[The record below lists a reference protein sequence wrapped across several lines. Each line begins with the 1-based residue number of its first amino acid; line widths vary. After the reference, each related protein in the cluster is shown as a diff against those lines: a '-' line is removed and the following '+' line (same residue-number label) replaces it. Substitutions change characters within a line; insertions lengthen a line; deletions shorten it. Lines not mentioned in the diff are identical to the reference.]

1 MEAARTVRNLW
12 VVGVGNMETKRE
24 LRVGFDVGGTFTDGV
39 LMCGREVLSKAKSL
53 TTPDVTGG
61 IVEALEAVM
70 TKSGTNPAEVA
81 MVSLGT
87 THTTNALIERRNLN
101 QVGIFRLGAPAT
113 TAIPPLT
120 GWPESLKE
128 AIGGHELVHI
138 IRGGSE
144 YDGRDIVPLDKKAIE
159 DACKS
164 MKGKVDS
171 VSITGVFSP
180 IINDHEE
187 QSAEIV
193 RNVLGED
200 IPITLSHRIA
210 TISLLERENSTI
222 LNASVITVMRR
233 AINSLKAAVR
243 KRGIDA
249 PLFIVQNDGSV
260 MSANYA
266 IDYPIFTV
274 ASGPAASVRGSVYLS
289 GIEDGVVVD
298 IGGTS
303 TDVAY
308 IVKGFPRESSIT
320 VNIGGVKTN
329 IRCPDL
335 LSIALGGGT
344 IVKHK
349 DDDVIELGPESV
361 GYNLVRLGKSFGGPL
376 LTVHDTAVALG
387 KLQQK
392 LDVFK
397 TDYVTHPERIN
408 AVPKPLIENAWAAIK
423 ATIEEIIDKM
433 KTTPEPV
440 PAIFI
445 GGGALVVP
453 REKIIGVSE
462 VIMPDHFEVGG
473 AVGTTIAEI
482 GAYAEGVVDLD
493 IEDRAEA
500 IVEVTEHAKDNAEAA
515 GAIRNTVEVID
526 VEEIPFTYMPGKREK
541 IRIRVKGQVL

>member
-1 MEAARTVRNLW
+1 MGGDGMSNSAQ
-12 VVGVGNMETKRE
+12 

-39 LMCGREVLSKAKSL
+39 LMKGREVLAKAKSL
-53 TTPDVTGG
+53 TSQDVTGG
-61 IVEALEAVM
+61 IVEALDRVLEGSAIDP
-70 TKSGTNPAEVA
+70 SQIS

-101 QVGIFRLGAPAT
+101 QVGSFRLGAPAT

-120 GWPESLKE
+120 GWPSDLKE
-128 AIGGHELVHI
+128 AIGGQKFVHV

-159 DACKS
+159 EACKA

-171 VSITGVFSP
+171 IAITGVFSP
-180 IINDHEE
+180 IISDHEE
-187 QSAEIV
+187 QAEEVV
-193 RNVLGED
+193 RSVLGDE
-200 IPITLSHRIA
+200 IHVTLSHRIA

-222 LNASVITVMRR
+222 LNAAVITVMQR
-233 AINSLKAAVR
+233 AVQSLKAAVAE
-243 KRGIDA
+243 RGIDA

-260 MSANYA
+260 MSADYA

-274 ASGPAASVRGSVYLS
+274 ASGPAASVRGAVYLS
-289 GIEDGVVVD
+289 GIEDGVVAD

-344 IVKHK
+344 IIKH
-349 DDDVIELGPESV
+349 DGDGVTGLGPESV
-361 GYNLVRLGKSFGGPL
+361 GYNLVRLGTSFGGPL
-376 LTVHDTAVALG
+376 MTVHDTAVALG
-387 KLQQK
+387 KLDTR

-397 TDYVTHPERIN
+397 TDFVTTPDKIAALSR
-408 AVPKPLIENAWAAIK
+408 PLVDNAWEAIRK
-423 ATIEEIIDKM
+423 TIEEAIDKM
-433 KTTPEPV
+433 KTTAEPV

-453 REKIIGVSE
+453 KTGISGVSE
-462 VIMPDHFEVGG
+462 AVSPDHFEVGG

-493 IEDRAEA
+493 VEDRDVA
-500 IVEVTEHAKDNAEAA
+500 IKRVTEHAIENAVKA
-515 GAIRNTVEVID
+515 GAIRETAEVID
-526 VEEIPFTYMPGKREK
+526 IEEIPFTYMPGKREK
-541 IRIRVKGQVL
+541 IRIRVKGKVLQ

>member
-1 MEAARTVRNLW
+1 MSE
-12 VVGVGNMETKRE
+12 KF
-24 LRVGFDVGGTFTDGV
+24 RVGFDVGGTFTDGV
-39 LMCGREVLSKAKSL
+39 LMEGREVLAKAKAL
-53 TTPDVTGG
+53 TTQDVTDG
-61 IVEALEAVM
+61 IIGALDEIL
-70 TKSGTNPAEVA
+70 TQSSIDPARIV

-87 THTTNALIERRNLN
+87 THTTNAIIERRNLN
-101 QVGIFRLGAPAT
+101 KVGIFRLGAPAT

-120 GWPESLKE
+120 GWPEDLKDT
-128 AIGGHELVHI
+128 IGGPELVHI

-144 YDGRDIVPLDKKAIE
+144 YDGRDIVPLDEKTIE
-159 DACKS
+159 RSCRA

-171 VSITGVFSP
+171 VAITGVFSP
-180 IINDHEE
+180 IIPNHEKLAA
-187 QSAEIV
+187 QIV
-193 RNVLGED
+193 RDVLGED
-200 IPITLSHRIA
+200 VHITLSHRIA

-222 LNASVITVMRR
+222 LNASVITVMQR
-233 AINSLKAAVR
+233 AVNSLKAAAR
-243 KRGIDA
+243 ERGIKA

-260 MSANYA
+260 MSADYA
-266 IDYPIFTV
+266 VDYPIFTV

-344 IVKHK
+344 IVKHHEEK
-349 DDDVIELGPESV
+349 VTSLGPESV
-361 GYNLVRLGKSFGGPL
+361 GYNLVRLAKSFGGPL
-376 LTVHDTAVALG
+376 LTVHDVAVALN

-392 LDVFK
+392 LNVFK
-397 TDYVTHPERIN
+397 TDFVTQSEVVN
-408 AVPKPLIENAWAAIK
+408 ALPKRLVDNAWAAIK
-423 ATIEEIIDKM
+423 SRVEEAIDKM
-433 KTTPEPV
+433 KTTAKPV

-445 GGGALVVP
+445 GGGAMVVP
-453 REKIIGVSE
+453 KEGLAGVSE
-462 VIMPDHFEVGG
+462 VLNPDHFEVGG

-482 GAYAEGVVDLD
+482 GAYAEGVVDL
-493 IEDRAEA
+493 EQADREEA
-500 IVEVTEHAKDNAEAA
+500 ITRVREHAKANAQAA
-515 GAIRNTVEVID
+515 GAIRDTVEVMD

-541 IRIRVKGQVL
+541 IRVRVKGQVL

>member
-1 MEAARTVRNLW
+1 MT
-12 VVGVGNMETKRE
+12 GE

-39 LMCGREVLSKAKSL
+39 LMRGRDVVAKAKSL
-53 TTPDVTGG
+53 TTQDVTAG
-61 IVEALEAVM
+61 IVQALDVLLNESRV
-70 TKSGTNPAEVA
+70 NPSEVA

-101 QVGIFRLGAPAT
+101 KVGIFRLGAPAT

-120 GWPESLKE
+120 GWPGDLKQ
-128 AIGGHELVHI
+128 AIGGVKLVHV

-144 YDGRDIVPLDKKAIE
+144 YDGRDIVPLDKQTIAE
-159 DACKS
+159 ACRN

-171 VSITGVFSP
+171 VAITGVFSP
-180 IINDHEE
+180 IISDHEE
-187 QSAEIV
+187 QAAQIV
-193 RNVLGED
+193 REVLGDD
-200 IPITLSHRIA
+200 IHVTLSHRIA
-210 TISLLERENSTI
+210 TISLLERENSAI
-222 LNASVITVMRR
+222 LNASVITVMQR
-233 AINSLKAAVR
+233 AVNSLKTAVSE
-243 KRGIDA
+243 RGIKA

-260 MSANYA
+260 MSADYA
-266 IDYPIFTV
+266 VDYPIFTV

-320 VNIGGVKTN
+320 VTIGGVKTN

-344 IVKHK
+344 IIKHQEEE
-349 DDDVIELGPESV
+349 VSSLGPESV

-376 LTVHDTAVALG
+376 FTVHDTAVALG
-387 KLQQK
+387 KLDRK
-392 LDVFK
+392 LEVFK
-397 TDYVTHPERIN
+397 TDFVTHPEK
-408 AVPKPLIENAWAAIK
+408 VSTLPKRLVENAWAVVK
-423 ATIEEIIDKM
+423 ATIEEVIDKM
-433 KTTPEPV
+433 KTTAESV

-445 GGGALVVP
+445 GGGAMVVP
-453 REKIIGVSE
+453 KEGIAGVSE
-462 VIMPDHFEVGG
+462 VLCPDHFEVGG

-493 IEDRAEA
+493 KEDRDNA
-500 IVEVTEHAKDNAEAA
+500 ITRVTEQAKDNARTA
-515 GAIRNTVEVID
+515 GAIRETVEVID

-541 IRIRVKGQVL
+541 VRIRVKGKIL

>member
-1 MEAARTVRNLW
+1 MS
-12 VVGVGNMETKRE
+12 ETAQ

-39 LMCGREVLSKAKSL
+39 LMSGREVLAKAKSL
-53 TTPDVTGG
+53 TTQDVTSG
-61 IVEALEAVM
+61 IIEALDRVLERS
-70 TKSGTNPAEVA
+70 TVA
-81 MVSLGT
+81 PSDISMVSLGT

-101 QVGIFRLGAPAT
+101 RVGIFRLGAPAT

-120 GWPESLKE
+120 GWPEDLKE
-128 AIGGHELVHI
+128 AIGGQELVYI

-159 DACKS
+159 KACVA

-171 VSITGVFSP
+171 IAITGVFSP
-180 IINDHEE
+180 IISDHEE
-187 QSAEIV
+187 QAEEVV
-193 RNVLGED
+193 RSVLGDE
-200 IPITLSHRIA
+200 IHVTVSHRIA

-222 LNASVITVMRR
+222 LNAAVITVMQR
-233 AINSLKAAVR
+233 AVHSLRAAVAD
-243 KRGIDA
+243 RGIEA

-260 MSANYA
+260 MSADYA
-266 IDYPIFTV
+266 VDYPIFTV

-289 GIEDGVVVD
+289 GIEDGVVAD

-320 VNIGGVKTN
+320 VDIGGVKTN

-344 IVKHK
+344 IVKH
-349 DDDVIELGPESV
+349 DGDDVTGLGPESV
-361 GYNLVRLGKSFGGPL
+361 GYNLVRLGTSFGGPL
-376 LTVHDTAVALG
+376 LTVHDIAVSLG
-387 KLQQK
+387 KLDTQ

-397 TDYVTHPERIN
+397 TDFVTAPDKIS
-408 AVPKPLIENAWAAIK
+408 AVPKPLIENAWETIRK
-423 ATIEEIIDKM
+423 TIEESIDKM
-433 KTTPEPV
+433 KTTAEPV

-453 REKIIGVSE
+453 KTNLAGVSQA
-462 VIMPDHFEVGG
+462 VSPDHFEVGG

-493 IEDRAEA
+493 VDDRDDAMERVTQHA
-500 IVEVTEHAKDNAEAA
+500 IDNAVKA
-515 GAIRNTVEVID
+515 GAIRETAEVID
-526 VEEIPFTYMPGKREK
+526 IEEIPFTYMPGKREK
-541 IRIRVKGQVL
+541 IRIRVKGKVLQ

>member
-1 MEAARTVRNLW
+1 M
-12 VVGVGNMETKRE
+12 GVGGMSETAQ

-39 LMCGREVLSKAKSL
+39 LMKGRDVLAKAKSL
-53 TTPDVTGG
+53 TTQDVTSG
-61 IVEALEAVM
+61 IIEALDRVLEGSAIELREI
-70 TKSGTNPAEVA
+70 S

-87 THTTNALIERRNLN
+87 THTTNAIIERRNLN
-101 QVGIFRLGAPAT
+101 RVGIFRLGAPAT

-120 GWPESLKE
+120 GWPDDLKE
-128 AIGGHELVHI
+128 AIGGQELAYI

-159 DACKS
+159 DACRA

-171 VSITGVFSP
+171 IAITGVFSP
-180 IINDHEE
+180 IISDHEE
-187 QSAEIV
+187 RAEEVV
-193 RNVLGED
+193 RSVLGNE
-200 IPITLSHRIA
+200 IHVTLSHRIA

-222 LNASVITVMRR
+222 LNAAVITVMQR
-233 AINSLKAAVR
+233 AVQSLKAAVAE
-243 KRGIDA
+243 RGIEA
-249 PLFIVQNDGSV
+249 PLFIVQNDGTV
-260 MSANYA
+260 MSADYA
-266 IDYPIFTV
+266 VDYPIFTV

-289 GIEDGVVVD
+289 GIEDGVVAD

-344 IVKHK
+344 IVKHNG
-349 DDDVIELGPESV
+349 DDVSGLGPESV
-361 GYNLVRLGKSFGGPL
+361 GYNLVRLGTSFGGPL

-387 KLQQK
+387 KLDTR

-397 TDYVTHPERIN
+397 TDFVTAPDKIA
-408 AVPKPLIENAWAAIK
+408 AVPRLLVENAWEAIRK
-423 ATIEEIIDKM
+423 TIEEAIDKM
-433 KTTPEPV
+433 KTTAEPV

-453 REKIIGVSE
+453 KTGLAGVSE
-462 VIMPDHFEVGG
+462 AVSPDHFEVGG

-493 IEDRAEA
+493 VDDRDDA
-500 IVEVTEHAKDNAEAA
+500 IKRVTQHAIDNAVKA
-515 GAIRNTVEVID
+515 GAIRETAEVID
-526 VEEIPFTYMPGKREK
+526 IEEIPFTYMPGKREK
-541 IRIRVKGQVL
+541 IRIRVKGKVLQ

>member
-1 MEAARTVRNLW
+1 
-12 VVGVGNMETKRE
+12 METKRE

-61 IVEALEAVM
+61 IVEALEVVM
-70 TKSGTNPAEVA
+70 TKCGANPAEVA

-462 VIMPDHFEVGG
+462 VLMPDHFEVGG

-493 IEDRAEA
+493 IEDRAKA

>member
-1 MEAARTVRNLW
+1 MTRR
-12 VVGVGNMETKRE
+12 

-39 LMCGREVLSKAKSL
+39 LMEEREVLAKAKAL
-53 TTPDVTGG
+53 TTQDVTGG
-61 IVEALEAVM
+61 IINALDEVLAQ
-70 TKSGTNPAEVA
+70 SGVDPAGIA

-87 THTTNALIERRNLN
+87 THTTNALIERRSLN
-101 QVGIFRLGAPAT
+101 RVGIFRLGAPAT

-120 GWPESLKE
+120 GWPGDLKE
-128 AIGGHELVHI
+128 AIGGHEVVHV

-144 YDGRDIVPLDKKAIE
+144 YDGRDIVPLDEEAIAE
-159 DACKS
+159 ACRK

-171 VSITGVFSP
+171 VAITGVFSP
-180 IINDHEE
+180 ILSDHEE
-187 QSAEIV
+187 RAAAIV
-193 RNVLGED
+193 KGILGEEVH
-200 IPITLSHRIA
+200 ITLSHRIA

-222 LNASVITVMRR
+222 LNAAVITVMQK
-233 AINSLKAAVR
+233 AVNSLKTAASE
-243 KRGIDA
+243 RGIRA

-260 MSANYA
+260 MSADYA
-266 IDYPIFTV
+266 VDYPIFTV

-344 IVKHK
+344 IVKHQQ
-349 DDDVIELGPESV
+349 DEVSALGPESV

-376 LTVHDTAVALG
+376 LTVHDVAVAKGRL
-387 KLQQK
+387 LQK

-397 TDYVTHPERIN
+397 TDFATQPDKVKALSRKL
-408 AVPKPLIENAWAAIK
+408 VDNAWDAIK
-423 ATIEEIIDKM
+423 TTVEEAIDKM
-433 KTTPEPV
+433 KTTAEPV

-445 GGGALVVP
+445 GGGAMVVP
-453 REKIIGVSE
+453 KEELAGVSE
-462 VIMPDHFEVGG
+462 VLTPDHFEVGG

-482 GAYAEGVVDLD
+482 GAYAEGVVDLER
-493 IEDRAEA
+493 EDRDDA
-500 IVEVTEHAKDNAEAA
+500 IARVTEQAKDNAQSA
-515 GAIRNTVEVID
+515 GAIRETVEVMD

-541 IRIRVKGQVL
+541 IRVRVKGKILR

>member
-1 MEAARTVRNLW
+1 MGVEQMEEK
-12 VVGVGNMETKRE
+12 GQ

-39 LMCGREVLSKAKSL
+39 IMQGRNVLAKAKSL
-53 TTPDVTGG
+53 TTQDVTGG
-61 IVEALEAVM
+61 IVEALDEVL
-70 TKSGTNPAEVA
+70 TKSGADPADVA

-101 QVGIFRLGAPAT
+101 RVGIFRLGAPAT

-120 GWPESLKE
+120 GWPEDLKE
-128 AIGGHELVHI
+128 AIGGSELVHI

-144 YDGRDIVPLDKKAIE
+144 YDGRDIVPLDTKAIE
-159 DACKS
+159 NACRS

-171 VSITGVFSP
+171 VAITGVFSP

-187 QSAEIV
+187 QAAKIV
-193 RNVLGED
+193 RDVLGD
-200 IPITLSHRIA
+200 DVHITLSHRIA

-222 LNASVITVMRR
+222 LNASVISVMQR
-233 AINSLKAAVR
+233 AVKSLGAAVR
-243 KRGIDA
+243 ERGIDA

-260 MSANYA
+260 MSADYA
-266 IDYPIFTV
+266 VDYPIFTV

-308 IVKGFPRESSIT
+308 IVNGFPRESSIT
-320 VNIGGVKTN
+320 VTIGGVKTN

-344 IVKHK
+344 IIKH
-349 DDDVIELGPESV
+349 DGNDVTALGPESV

-387 KLQQK
+387 KLQSK

-397 TDYVTHPERIN
+397 TSFATHPEKIAEVPKDLIN
-408 AVPKPLIENAWAAIK
+408 AAWARIK
-423 ATIEEIIDKM
+423 VTIEEVIDKM
-433 KTTPEPV
+433 KTTPDPV

-445 GGGALVVP
+445 GGGAMVVP
-453 REKIIGVSE
+453 KENIAGVSE
-462 VIMPDHFEVGG
+462 VLSPDHFEVGG

-493 IEDRAEA
+493 IDDRDEA
-500 IVEVTEHAKDNAEAA
+500 IAAVTEHAKDNAASA
-515 GAIRNTVEVID
+515 GAIRDTVEVID

-541 IRIRVKGQVL
+541 IRIRVKGQVLR

>member
-1 MEAARTVRNLW
+1 
-12 VVGVGNMETKRE
+12 METKRE

-70 TKSGTNPAEVA
+70 TKSGANPAEVA

-260 MSANYA
+260 MSADYA

-462 VIMPDHFEVGG
+462 VLMPDHFEVGG

>member
-1 MEAARTVRNLW
+1 M
-12 VVGVGNMETKRE
+12 GVGGMSKTTR

-39 LMCGREVLSKAKSL
+39 LMRGREVLAKAKSL
-53 TTPDVTGG
+53 TTQDVTGG
-61 IVEALEAVM
+61 IVEALDCVLDGSAVDL
-70 TKSGTNPAEVA
+70 SEIS

-101 QVGIFRLGAPAT
+101 KVGIFRLGAPAT

-120 GWPESLKE
+120 GWPNDLKE
-128 AIGGHELVHI
+128 TIGGQELAYI

-159 DACKS
+159 EACKA
-164 MKGKVDS
+164 MKGKVDAIA
-171 VSITGVFSP
+171 ITGVFSP
-180 IINDHEE
+180 IIADHEK
-187 QSAEIV
+187 QAEKVV
-193 RNVLGED
+193 RGVLGDE
-200 IPITLSHRIA
+200 IHVTLSHRIA

-222 LNASVITVMRR
+222 LNAAVITVMQR
-233 AINSLKAAVR
+233 AVQSLKVAVAE
-243 KRGIDA
+243 RGINA

-260 MSANYA
+260 MSADYA
-266 IDYPIFTV
+266 VDYPIFTV

-344 IVKHK
+344 IIKHEG
-349 DDDVIELGPESV
+349 DDVTGLGPESV
-361 GYNLVRLGKSFGGPL
+361 GYNLIRLGTSFGGPL
-376 LTVHDTAVALG
+376 MTVHDTAVALG
-387 KLQQK
+387 KLDTQ

-397 TDYVTHPERIN
+397 TDFVTAPDKIAALSR
-408 AVPKPLIENAWAAIK
+408 PLVENAWEAIRK
-423 ATIEEIIDKM
+423 TIEETIDKM
-433 KTTPEPV
+433 KTTGEAV

-453 REKIIGVSE
+453 KTGISGVSE
-462 VIMPDHFEVGG
+462 VVSPDHFEVGG
-473 AVGTTIAEI
+473 AIGTTIAEI

-493 IEDRAEA
+493 IEDRKEA
-500 IVEVTEHAKDNAEAA
+500 IAEVTEHAKDNAEAA
-515 GAIRNTVEVID
+515 GAIRSTVEVID

>member
-1 MEAARTVRNLW
+1 ME
-12 VVGVGNMETKRE
+12 GKEQ

-39 LMCGREVLSKAKSL
+39 LMQGRNVLSKAKSL
-53 TTPDVTGG
+53 TTQDVTSG
-61 IVEALEAVM
+61 IVEALDEVL
-70 TKSGTNPAEVA
+70 TKSGANPADVG

-101 QVGIFRLGAPAT
+101 RVGIFRLGAPAT

-120 GWPESLKE
+120 GWPEDLKQ
-128 AIGGHELVHI
+128 AISGSELVHI

-144 YDGRDIVPLDKKAIE
+144 YDGRDIVPLDTKAIE
-159 DACKS
+159 DACRS

-171 VSITGVFSP
+171 VAITGVFSP

-187 QSAEIV
+187 RAAKVV
-193 RNVLGED
+193 RDILGD
-200 IPITLSHRIA
+200 DVHITLSHRIA

-222 LNASVITVMRR
+222 LNASVISVMQR
-233 AINSLKAAVR
+233 AVKSLRSAVR
-243 KRGIDA
+243 ERGIDA

-260 MSANYA
+260 MSADYA
-266 IDYPIFTV
+266 VDYPIFTV

-308 IVKGFPRESSIT
+308 IVNGFPRESSIT
-320 VNIGGVKTN
+320 ATIGGVKTN

-344 IVKHK
+344 IIKH
-349 DDDVIELGPESV
+349 DENEVISLGPESV

-376 LTVHDTAVALG
+376 LTVHDIAVALG
-387 KLQQK
+387 KLRQK

-397 TDYVTHPERIN
+397 TSYATHPEKIA
-408 AVPKPLIENAWAAIK
+408 AVPKPLINAAWASIK
-423 ATIEEIIDKM
+423 ATLEEVIDKM

-445 GGGALVVP
+445 GGGAMVVP
-453 REKIIGVSE
+453 KENIAGVSE
-462 VIMPDHFEVGG
+462 VLIPDHFEVGG

-493 IEDRAEA
+493 IDDRDAA
-500 IVEVTEHAKDNAEAA
+500 IAQVTEHAKDNAASA
-515 GAIRNTVEVID
+515 GAIRDTVEVID

-541 IRIRVKGQVL
+541 IRIRVKGQVLR

>member
-1 MEAARTVRNLW
+1 MTRQ
-12 VVGVGNMETKRE
+12 
-24 LRVGFDVGGTFTDGV
+24 LRIGFDVGGTFTDGV
-39 LMCGREVLSKAKSL
+39 LMEEREVLAKAKAL
-53 TTPDVTGG
+53 TTQDVTGG
-61 IVEALEAVM
+61 IVNALDEVLAQ
-70 TKSGTNPAEVA
+70 SGVDPAGIA

-87 THTTNALIERRNLN
+87 THTTNALIERRSLN
-101 QVGIFRLGAPAT
+101 RVGVFRLGAPAT

-120 GWPESLKE
+120 GWPEDLKE
-128 AIGGHELVHI
+128 AIGGHEVVHV

-144 YDGRDIVPLDKKAIE
+144 YDGRDIVPLDEEAIAE
-159 DACKS
+159 ACRQ

-171 VSITGVFSP
+171 VAITGVFSP
-180 IINDHEE
+180 IISDHEE
-187 QSAEIV
+187 RAAAIV
-193 RNVLGED
+193 QDILGEEVH
-200 IPITLSHRIA
+200 ITLSHRIA

-222 LNASVITVMRR
+222 LNASVITVMQK
-233 AINSLKAAVR
+233 AVNSLKTAASE
-243 KRGIDA
+243 RGIRA

-260 MSANYA
+260 MSADYA
-266 IDYPIFTV
+266 VDYPIFTV

-344 IVKHK
+344 IVKHQQEE
-349 DDDVIELGPESV
+349 VSALGPESV

-376 LTVHDTAVALG
+376 LTVHDIAVAKG
-387 KLQQK
+387 KLKRK

-397 TDYVTHPERIN
+397 TDFVTQPDKVKALPN
-408 AVPKPLIENAWAAIK
+408 TLVNNAWEAIK
-423 ATIEEIIDKM
+423 ATVEEAIDKM
-433 KTTPEPV
+433 KTTAEPV

-445 GGGALVVP
+445 GGGAMVVP
-453 REKIIGVSE
+453 KEKLAGVSE
-462 VIMPDHFEVGG
+462 VLCPDHFEVGG

-482 GAYAEGVVDLD
+482 GAYAEGVVDLER
-493 IEDRAEA
+493 EDRDDA
-500 IVEVTEHAKDNAEAA
+500 IALVTEQAKDNAQSA
-515 GAIRNTVEVID
+515 GAIRETVEVMD

-541 IRIRVKGQVL
+541 IRVRVKGKILQ